1 MIEGKTSVGPEDK
14 KEKYFTLLYFLV
26 SRHAVIGQVTRPY
39 SAVLPAKI

>member
-14 KEKYFTLLYFLV
+14 KEKYFTLYFLV